1 MSLTTGC
8 SDRQLYSQP
17 KYNPTLTHCV
27 LFYSILIVK
36 ELDGRTIR
44 VAKANSR
51 GGGGGGGG
59 GRRGGFRGRGGGFRS
74 GGYGGGGG
82 GGRYSEGMEVPLN
95 LFPWQP
101 FFFFF

>member
-1 MSLTTGC
+1 M
-8 SDRQLYSQP
+8 
-17 KYNPTLTHCV
+17 LTHCV
-27 LFYSILIVK
+27 LFYSIFIVK

-59 GRRGGFRGRGGGFRS
+59 GRRGGFRSRGGGGGGFRS

-82 GGRYSEGMEVPLN
+82 RYSEGMEGPLN
-95 LFPWQP
+95 LFPSRP
-101 FFFFF
+101 FFFS